1 MNERPDAQSGNSR
14 VLVIDDEDVVHASLR
29 KILSRL
35 GYGVEGVLSARE
47 GLARLDDERFDL
59 IITDLMMP
67 QMNGIELLS
76 ELRRRGCST
85 PVLMIT
91 GYPTIRTA
99 VQAMR
104 LGAVDYVAKPFT
116 RKELL
121 SPVKRALRIED
132 EPVEQQ
138 PPEAPSL
145 DALTPGTVV
154 YLPHHAWAKFEQ
166 DGTFLVGVE
175 QSFLRATGAIT
186 TITPAEDV
194 EMVEQGFVGLV
205 LTNGEGEAHG
215 VAMPLSGRVVAVN
228 DDAFQDLGAVRS
240 DTWLL
245 RVLPSQLAEEL
256 PLLIPRKGA

>member
-1 MNERPDAQSGNSR
+1 MTQDTGAQSTNSR

-47 GLARLDDERFDL
+47 GLTRIESDRFDL

-67 QMNGIELLS
+67 QMNGIELLQ
-76 ELRRRGCST
+76 ELRARGCTT
-85 PVLMIT
+85 PVLMVT

-121 SPVKRALRIED
+121 SPVKRALRIEED
-132 EPVEQQ
+132 PVGPQSGN
-138 PPEAPSL
+138 APSVETL
-145 DALTPGTVV
+145 APGTVV
-154 YLPHHAWAKFEQ
+154 YLPHHAWAKYEQ

-175 QSFLRATGAIT
+175 QSFLGATGAIT
-186 TITPAEDV
+186 TITPAEDL
-194 EMVEQGFVGLV
+194 EMVEQGFVGIM
-205 LTNGEGEAHG
+205 LTNREGDAHG
-215 VAMPLSGRVVAVN
+215 VAMPLSGQVVAVN
-228 DDAFQDLGAVRS
+228 ESAFEDLS
-240 DTWLL
+240 TITTDTWLL
-245 RVLPSQLAEEL
+245 RVLPSQLADEL
-256 PLLIPRKGA
+256 PLLIPRR

>member
-1 MNERPDAQSGNSR
+1 MKQDSDAQPVGSR
-14 VLVIDDEDVVHASLR
+14 VLVIDDEEVVHASLR

-35 GYGVEGVLSARE
+35 GYGVEGALSANE
-47 GLARLDDERFDL
+47 GLEHLENERFDL

-67 QMNGIELLS
+67 GMNGIELLQ
-76 ELRRRGCST
+76 ELRKRGCRT

-121 SPVKRALRIED
+121 SPVKRALRLED
-132 EPVEQQ
+132 DPVDEKVAD
-138 PPEAPSL
+138 APSV
-145 DALTPGTVV
+145 DALVPGTVV

-175 QSFLRATGAIT
+175 KSFLQATGAIT

-205 LTNGEGEAHG
+205 LTNGEGDAHG
-215 VAMPLSGRVVAVN
+215 VAMPLSGRVVAVHDEAF
-228 DDAFQDLGAVRS
+228 DDLARVDE

-256 PLLIPRKGA
+256 PLLVPRA